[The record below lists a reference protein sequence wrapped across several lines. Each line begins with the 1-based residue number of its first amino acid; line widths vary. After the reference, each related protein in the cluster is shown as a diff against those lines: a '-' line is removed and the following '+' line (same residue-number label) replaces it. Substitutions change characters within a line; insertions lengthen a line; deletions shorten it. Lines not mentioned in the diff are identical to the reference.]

1 MLTRRQALKL
11 MGQASAATVLGPM
24 RRALGAAAPS
34 PDARLVVILLRG
46 GLDGLAAVPPH
57 GDPEFALRRPQRLA
71 SADEAA
77 PAPIDLDGMFGL
89 HPDLSPL
96 KAWFDA
102 GELLIAHAI
111 GLTPRRPAHVS
122 AHLAAQ
128 RLLASGRDTADIRDG
143 WLNRALGGLGADAE
157 LGLAAG
163 RATPL
168 IFRGPAA
175 VRLYTPPRL
184 PKVQADMLQRLDAL
198 YANDPLLQPTFAR
211 VRAAINAEQGRRWRW
226 DPSVRRPTFRVFCDA
241 MGESLAQPN
250 GPRLAALDAHGWDTH
265 AQQSA
270 QLPALFAELVDGLQ
284 GLRTSLE
291 PVWRH
296 TVVLVVTEFGRAV
309 DLNRDAGTEHGAASV
324 AFALGGAVAGGRV
337 VGSWPGL
344 NRSGLAESRDLQVT
358 TDLRA
363 LFKAAL
369 RDHLGL
375 AASFIDDRVF
385 PGSRAI
391 DPLPNFMRAS

>member
-11 MGQASAATVLGPM
+11 MGQASIATVLGPM
-24 RRALGAAAPS
+24 RGALGAAAAPS
-34 PDARLVVILLRG
+34 PEARLVVIMLRG

-71 SADEAA
+71 SADEAP
-77 PAPIDLDGMFGL
+77 PAPTDLDGMFGL

-111 GLTPRRPAHVS
+111 GLTPRQPS
-122 AHLAAQ
+122 HLAAQ
-128 RLLASGRDTADIRDG
+128 RLLESGRDAADVRDG
-143 WLNRALGGLGADAE
+143 WLNRALGGLRADAE

-163 RATPL
+163 PAAPL

-198 YANDPLLQPTFAR
+198 YADDPLLQATFAR
-211 VRAAINAEQGRRWRW
+211 VRASINAEQGRRWRW
-226 DPSVRRPTFRVFCDA
+226 DASVRRPTFRVFCET
-241 MGESLAQPN
+241 MGELLAQAD

-270 QLPALFAELVDGLQ
+270 QLPALFAEFVDGLQ
-284 GLRTSLE
+284 GLRASLE
-291 PVWRH
+291 PVWRR

-309 DLNRDAGTEHGAASV
+309 DLNRDAGAGHGAASV

-344 NRSGLAESRDLQVT
+344 NRSGPGREPRPTSHHRPTV
-358 TDLRA
+358 A
-363 LFKAAL
+363 L
-369 RDHLGL
+369 
-375 AASFIDDRVF
+375 
-385 PGSRAI
+385 
-391 DPLPNFMRAS
+391 